1 MRKIILQILRETT
14 REQQVFD
21 DFVSSLQEYLNGA
34 NFEDVKKI
42 TLDYNEV
49 MDSIDCNIFFDKK
62 EAIKKGL
69 SFNKIRNH
77 VIYDIGHK
85 LGYFPYKFHL
95 YEHYE

>member
-1 MRKIILQILRETT
+1 MRKLILQILRETT

-21 DFVSSLQEYLNGA
+21 DFVLSLQEYLNGS
-34 NFEDVKKI
+34 NFTGVKRI
-42 TLDYNEV
+42 MLDYNEL
-49 MDSIDCNIFFDKK
+49 MDSIECNIFFNRKMAV
-62 EAIKKGL
+62 EKGL

-77 VIYDIGHK
+77 VIYDIGNK